1 MGFLSS
7 WRRFG
12 NSRRATVFDELCAVK
27 TRRVMKYYPS
37 YPSTKEPTMSRKI
50 VGAANGVLTVT
61 SNVFKRLLLI
71 VMLAAITATLVTVGI
86 VAALTNLVR

>member
-1 MGFLSS
+1 
-7 WRRFG
+7 
-12 NSRRATVFDELCAVK
+12 
-27 TRRVMKYYPS
+27 
-37 YPSTKEPTMSRKI
+37 MSRKI